1 MIEWRF
7 WCLRICLW
15 IFIFVCNMDGVNS
28 SLHVVTHLQPLG
40 YPNSY
45 ISCARSPGSRW
56 EAQLILLYFCS
67 GPTLYECASHSFE
80 TQPGGRPGLMI
91 GSRVRWVDPGQQK
104 KNQIKTSINTIPLSY
119 PSLVNWLSNFQ
130 TAFQLS
136 IHSPAFQ
143 SQINILF

>member
-1 MIEWRF
+1 M
-7 WCLRICLW
+7 RICLW

-80 TQPGGRPGLMI
+80 TQPGGQPGLMI
-91 GSRVRWVDPGQQK
+91 GSRVK
-104 KNQIKTSINTIPLSY
+104 KNCNVRVWSLSCLTRKDLKLKSIVLFCIVLFLLLPNKSSRAPFLAGIQQSTIPL
-119 PSLVNWLSNFQ
+119 P
-130 TAFQLS
+130 
-136 IHSPAFQ
+136 
-143 SQINILF
+143 